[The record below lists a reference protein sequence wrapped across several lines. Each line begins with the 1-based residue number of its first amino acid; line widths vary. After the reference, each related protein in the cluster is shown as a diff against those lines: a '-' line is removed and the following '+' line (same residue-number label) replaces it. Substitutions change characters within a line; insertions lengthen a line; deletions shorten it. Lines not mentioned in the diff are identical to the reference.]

1 MRTSPAR
8 TAACLIGLA
17 LLVLPVESP
26 AQEVAQ
32 SAVPAAPSAQD
43 SSGQSSSTKDKSA
56 ILLTIFFRH
65 DQSKTLG
72 EINDHLKQTGYYAK
86 FPPAGIEVRPAQ
98 TAPDAQ
104 LQALRRTRVR

>member
-1 MRTSPAR
+1 MQNGLAR

-17 LLVLPVESP
+17 LVALPGAAR
-26 AQEVAQ
+26 AQPQMHSTAPT
-32 SAVPAAPSAQD
+32 AVSAQD
-43 SSGQSSSTKDKSA
+43 KNA

-86 FPPAGIEVRPAQ
+86 FPPESRSSPGM
-98 TAPDAQ
+98 
-104 LQALRRTRVR
+104 